1 MDIIK
6 SQNGKQQLLYEGY
19 RYRCDKLNRSMQSSV
34 ACLHPTIYTL
44 VHHFRREQ
52 DLTEQTI
59 SRIQSGITN
68 SQAASKSKYVQLSRR
83 LAAILHTYAGRDLND
98 YLRAVSHNIDI

>member
-6 SQNGKQQLLYEGY
+6 SQNGNQQLLYEGY

-59 SRIQSGITN
+59 SRIIGL
-68 SQAASKSKYVQLSRR
+68 QAASKSKYVQLSKR
-83 LAAILHTYAGRDLND
+83 LAAILPTYAGRDLND

>member
-1 MDIIK
+1 
-6 SQNGKQQLLYEGY
+6 
-19 RYRCDKLNRSMQSSV
+19 MQSSV

-59 SRIQSGITN
+59 SRIQ
-68 SQAASKSKYVQLSRR
+68 AASKSKYVQLSRR
-83 LAAILHTYAGRDLND
+83 LAAILPTYAGRDLKD
-98 YLRAVSHNIDI
+98 YLRAVSHDIDI